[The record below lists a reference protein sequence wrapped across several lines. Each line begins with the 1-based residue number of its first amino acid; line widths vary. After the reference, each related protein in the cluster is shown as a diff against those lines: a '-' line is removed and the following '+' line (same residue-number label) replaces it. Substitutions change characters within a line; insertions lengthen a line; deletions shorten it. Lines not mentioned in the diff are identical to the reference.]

1 MWEDLQSRVGEQVTV
16 VGTAQ
21 NAAAGA
27 IVSLDG
33 RPVYVSQLEQWPPE
47 LVGRKVEVSGVLA
60 FYPAPPA
67 EGRHHPQAQRLL
79 CARGRVL
86 ERHRMTAPAA

>member
-1 MWEDLQSRVGEQVTV
+1 MWEDLQSRLDEHVTV

-33 RPVYVSQLEQWPPE
+33 RPVYVSELEQWPPE
-47 LVGRKVEVSGVLA
+47 LVGRNVEVSGVLV
-60 FYPAPPA
+60 FYPAPQA
-67 EGRHHPQAQRLL
+67 EGRTIHKLSDSYGLKDASWSVT
-79 CARGRVL
+79 G
-86 ERHRMTAPAA
+86 

>member
-33 RPVYVSQLEQWPPE
+33 RPVYVSQLEQWPPD

-60 FYPAPPA
+60 FYPAPQA
-67 EGRHHPQAQRLL
+67 EGRTIHKLSDS
-79 CARGRVL
+79 CAL
-86 ERHRMTAPAA
+86 EDASWSATG

>member
-1 MWEDLQSRVGEQVTV
+1 MWDDLQSRVDEQVTV

-33 RPVYVSQLEQWPPE
+33 RPVYVSELDQWPPE
-47 LVGRKVEVSGVLA
+47 LVGRKVEVSGVLV
-60 FYPAPPA
+60 FCPAPEA
-67 EGRHHPQAQRLL
+67 EGPTIHKLSDSYALEHASW
-79 CARGRVL
+79 RV
-86 ERHRMTAPAA
+86 TG

>member
-1 MWEDLQSRVGEQVTV
+1 MWEDLQSRVDEQVTV

-33 RPVYVSQLEQWPPE
+33 RPVYVSELEQWPPE

-60 FYPAPPA
+60 FYPAPQA
-67 EGRHHPQAQRLL
+67 EGRTVHKLSDSYA
-79 CARGRVL
+79 L
-86 ERHRMTAPAA
+86 EDASWSAAG

>member
-1 MWEDLQSRVGEQVTV
+1 MWEDLQSRVNEPVTV

-33 RPVYVSQLEQWPPE
+33 RPVYVSELEQWPPE
-47 LVGRKVEVSGVLA
+47 LVGRNVEVSGVLV
-60 FYPAPPA
+60 FYPAPQA
-67 EGRHHPQAQRLL
+67 EGRTIHKLSDSYGLKDASWS
-79 CARGRVL
+79 ATG
-86 ERHRMTAPAA
+86 

>member
-1 MWEDLQSRVGEQVTV
+1 MWEDLQSRVDEPVTV

-33 RPVYVSQLEQWPPE
+33 RPVYVSELEQWPPE
-47 LVGRKVEVSGVLA
+47 LVGRNVEVSGVLV
-60 FYPAPPA
+60 FYPAPQA
-67 EGRHHPQAQRLL
+67 EGRTIHKLSDSYGLKDASWS
-79 CARGRVL
+79 ATG
-86 ERHRMTAPAA
+86 